1 LNGLLS
7 CVIAT
12 KYKNYQGYRAALQVR
27 QFSPIL
33 LCILIGYLC
42 INTFPV
48 SANQTLTPVPIE
60 LTFIPAIPN
69 EINTNINISLSAI
82 NGLVQCSDIS
92 ELAINQVQQ
101 AIGKTIIQSAHSFGY
116 FAARVD
122 TISLPEPQACHEWN
136 VAINLGRQAQ
146 IADIALNIT
155 GELSE
160 STELSLLTT
169 QFKKKLNTPF
179 QQAQYQGF
187 KDNFYSQAIAQG
199 YFDIHFQQQS
209 VTVNAD
215 NQSVNIALQIALGER
230 YTIRQ
235 FVIDESILEAN
246 VVATVSDISIGDNY
260 SLNAL
265 NTLTNDLKQTG
276 YFTSLQV
283 RPDLKDRSNNQI
295 DIEINGVE
303 KAKHFVNFGI
313 GISSDEGPRVSVDW
327 RRPRINQ
334 SGHSLRAS
342 LKASLVEQSLVST
355 YKIPYG
361 NPNTQY
367 LALQSGLKHIDRNDS
382 KSNTVTLG
390 AQRFFDM
397 EKRTGQRLLKSWQ
410 PSLFVRY
417 EYNSFTQGSDDQI
430 NNQLL
435 FVGGSITRLRID
447 HPLFPTTGDRQS
459 LTLETAQSALGSDIS
474 ISRVL
479 SSSAWLRPIADLG
492 WSVSKIKVDYLRT
505 DSFAQTPSTLRF
517 YSGGDQSV
525 RGFGYEA
532 ISPVDSDNEDTGADS
547 LVVLS
552 QEFIT
557 PISESF
563 RVAAFVDTAWAKSPD
578 DETKA
583 IGSGLGL
590 HWQSPV
596 GPIRVYLARG
606 KNDAEMTWRLHLVM
620 GPIL

>member
-1 LNGLLS
+1 MANP
-7 CVIAT
+7 
-12 KYKNYQGYRAALQVR
+12 
-27 QFSPIL
+27 SP
-33 LCILIGYLC
+33 
-42 INTFPV
+42 
-48 SANQTLTPVPIE
+48 APIE
-60 LTFIPAIPN
+60 LSFTPSIPSLV
-69 EINTNINISLSAI
+69 ESNIEISLSAI
-82 NGLVQCSDIS
+82 NGLVQCAENS

-101 AIGKTIIQSAHSFGY
+101 AIGKTVIQSAHSFGY

-122 TISLPEPQACHEWN
+122 TISLLGPQVCHEWQ
-136 VAINLGRQAQ
+136 VAIDLGPQAR

-155 GELSE
+155 GELSQ
-160 STELSLLTT
+160 STELTLLTN
-169 QFKKKLNTPF
+169 QFKQRINKPF
-179 QQAQYQGF
+179 QQGQYQAF

-199 YFDIHFQQQS
+199 YFDIHFQQQN

-215 NQSVNIALQIALGER
+215 NQSVNILIDIALGER

-235 FVIDESILEAN
+235 FVIDNNILEAN
-246 VVATVSDISIGDNY
+246 VVETVSDISVGDNY
-260 SLNAL
+260 SLSAL

-283 RPDLKDRSNNQI
+283 RPNLKDRSNNQI
-295 DIEINGVE
+295 DVEINGVE
-303 KAKHFVNFGI
+303 KAKHFVNFGV
-313 GISSDEGPRVSVDW
+313 GVSSDEGPRVSVDW

-382 KSNTVTLG
+382 KSNSVTLG

-397 EKRTGQRLLKSWQ
+397 EKRTGQSIFKAWQ

-417 EYNSFTQGSDDQI
+417 EYNSFTQGSDEQI
-430 NNQLL
+430 DNQLM

-447 HPLFPTTGDRQS
+447 HPLFPTKGDRQN
-459 LTLETAQSALGSDIS
+459 LTLESAQSSLGSDIS
-474 ISRVL
+474 ISRIL
-479 SSSAWLRPIADLG
+479 ASSAWLRPIADLG
-492 WSVSKIKVDYLRT
+492 WSVSKIKVDYLST

-517 YSGGDQSV
+517 YAGGDQSV

-532 ISPVDSDNEDTGADS
+532 ISPVDSENEDTGADS

-552 QEFIT
+552 QEFIV

-563 RVAAFVDTAWAKSPD
+563 RVAGFVDSAWAQSPE

-583 IGSGLGL
+583 IGTGLGL

-606 KNDAEMTWRLHLVM
+606 KNDSEMTWRLHLVM

>member
-1 LNGLLS
+1 MHLRLLS
-7 CVIAT
+7 PIVLCV
-12 KYKNYQGYRAALQVR
+12 
-27 QFSPIL
+27 L
-33 LCILIGYLC
+33 LGYLC
-42 INTFPV
+42 LYSLTV
-48 SANQTLTPVPIE
+48 SANQNTTPEPIE
-60 LTFIPAIPN
+60 LTFLPALPS
-69 EINTNINISLSAI
+69 EVESNIDISLSAI
-82 NGLVQCSDIS
+82 NGLVQCTDIS

-122 TISLPEPQACHEWN
+122 TINISDPTACHEWD
-136 VAINLGRQAQ
+136 VTMNLGPQAR
-146 IADIALNIT
+146 IADIALNIS
-155 GELSE
+155 GELNE
-160 STELSLLTT
+160 SPELSLLTT
-169 QFKKKLNTPF
+169 KFKQRLNTPF
-179 QQAQYQGF
+179 RQAQYQGF

-199 YFDIHFQQQS
+199 YFDIQFQQQS
-209 VTVNAD
+209 VTVNPD
-215 NQSVNIALQIALGER
+215 NQSVNIAIQIALGER
-230 YTIRQ
+230 YTIRK
-235 FVIDESILEAN
+235 FVIDNSILEAN
-246 VVATVSDISIGDNY
+246 VVETVSNISIGDNY
-260 SLNAL
+260 SLSAL

-283 RPDLKDRSNNQI
+283 RPALKERSNNQI
-295 DIEINGVE
+295 DVEINGVE
-303 KAKHFVNFGI
+303 KAKHFINFGI
-313 GISSDEGPRVSVDW
+313 GVSSDEGPRVSVDW

-367 LALQSGLKHIDRNDS
+367 LALQSGVKHIDRNDS

-397 EKRTGQRLLKSWQ
+397 KKQTRLSLLKSWQ

-417 EYNSFTQGSDDQI
+417 EYNSFTQGSDAQI
-430 NNQLL
+430 DNQLV
-435 FVGGSITRLRID
+435 FVGASMTRLRID

-459 LTLETAQSALGSDIS
+459 ITLETAQSALGSDIS

-479 SSSAWLRPIADLG
+479 ASSAWLRPIADLG
-492 WSVSKIKVDYLRT
+492 WSVSKLKLDYLRT
-505 DSFAQTPSTLRF
+505 DLFNETPSTLRF
-517 YSGGDQSV
+517 YAGGDQSV

-552 QEFIT
+552 QEFIA

-563 RVAAFVDTAWAKSPD
+563 RVAAFVDSAWAKSPD

-583 IGSGLGL
+583 IGTGLGM

-596 GPIRVYLARG
+596 GPVRVYIARG